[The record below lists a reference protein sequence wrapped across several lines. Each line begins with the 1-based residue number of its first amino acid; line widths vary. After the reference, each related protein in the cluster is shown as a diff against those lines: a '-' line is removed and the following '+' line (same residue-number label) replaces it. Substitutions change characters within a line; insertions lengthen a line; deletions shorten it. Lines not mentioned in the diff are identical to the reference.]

1 MARISVVIAD
11 DQPLFIK
18 GLLALFSSKDSTYEV
33 LATYQSGKKLL
44 QEMEQRQV
52 DLLILDLSLLDT
64 NGLDVIK
71 TLKAAEQTPRILV
84 FSRYNQSGIIKSA
97 FQYGADG
104 YLLKSEDEKTLFDA
118 IQDIITGKTYLGK
131 GVNLKKQVRKRYS
144 RHSSRR
150 SFEDRFIRKYD
161 LTKREIEVLR
171 LITEALSNKEIAKT
185 LFISAQTVSIHRK
198 NIMRKLGVSN
208 AAGILKAAY
217 EDNLV

>member
-118 IQDIITGKTYLGK
+118 IQDIITGKTYLE
-131 GVNLKKQVRKRYS
+131 KQVRKRYS

-185 LFISAQTVSIHRK
+185 LFISAQTVSVHRK